1 MMPLILV
8 VDDDEGMRKSLAI
21 LLGKKG
27 YRVMQVASGESAIH
41 VLSHHMFDLVI
52 TDLRMEGINGIK
64 LLEYI
69 QVNRMNVPAIIMTG
83 YGTIESAVTAMQMG
97 AYDYIVKPFEYEE
110 ILLRV
115 KRAIDWAASNREM
128 DRVQLVKADSPEEF
142 SMVLGKSA
150 IISDLKRLLRKVSIA
165 DMPVLLTGETGTGK
179 SFIAKAIHLNSPR
192 TLGPFVPV
200 TCTSIPEHLF
210 ESELFGHAKG
220 AFTGAIMERIGLF
233 EAANKGTIFLDEI
246 GAVPK
251 SIQIKL
257 LGVLQDKAI
266 RRVGSNREIPI
277 DTRVIA
283 ATNTPLLDA
292 MRRGDFREDLYYRIN
307 VLSAHIPALRDRK
320 DDIPFL
326 AEHFLFRCSAEQR
339 RENIR
344 GFALDAMERLSLYDY
359 PGNVRELFNIVCNAV
374 ALSESDMLSCQEL
387 PTSVIKYT
395 RPMSEDREQTARD
408 IKEWEKQII
417 LDSIA
422 RHPRNLDAVSRELKI
437 GRTTLWRKM
446 KQYKIDVGVTR
457 EDEP

>member
-1 MMPLILV
+1 MISLILV

-21 LLGKKG
+21 LLSKKG
-27 YRVMQVASGESAIH
+27 YRVMQAGSGESAIH
-41 VLSHHMFDLVI
+41 VLYHYRFDLVI
-52 TDLRMEGINGIK
+52 TDLRMEGMTGIN
-64 LLEYI
+64 LLEYM
-69 QVNRMNVPAIIMTG
+69 QVNGMSVPVIIMTG

-115 KRAIDWAASNREM
+115 KRALEWSASTKEM
-128 DRVQLVKADSPEEF
+128 GVVKQVKADSPGEF

-150 IISDLKRLLRKVSIA
+150 IINDLRKLLRKVSVA

-192 TLGPFVPV
+192 ALGPFVSV
-200 TCTSIPEHLF
+200 TCTSIPEHLL

-220 AFTGAIMERIGLF
+220 AFTGAIMERVGLF

-257 LGVLQDKAI
+257 LGVLQDKVV
-266 RRVGSNREIPI
+266 RRVGSNREIAI
-277 DTRVIA
+277 DARVIA
-283 ATNTPLLDA
+283 ATNTALLDA
-292 MRRGDFREDLYYRIN
+292 IRLGAFREDLYYRIN
-307 VLSAHIPALRDRK
+307 VLSAHIPPLRDRK

-326 AEHFLFRCSAEQR
+326 AEHFLSRCSSEQSKK
-339 RENIR
+339 NIR

-374 ALSESDMLSCQEL
+374 ALSESDMLTCQEL
-387 PTSVIKYT
+387 PAAVMKKTQAM
-395 RPMSEDREQTARD
+395 PEEREQTARD

>member
-1 MMPLILV
+1 
-8 VDDDEGMRKSLAI
+8 
-21 LLGKKG
+21 
-27 YRVMQVASGESAIH
+27 
-41 VLSHHMFDLVI
+41 
-52 TDLRMEGINGIK
+52 
-64 LLEYI
+64 
-69 QVNRMNVPAIIMTG
+69 
-83 YGTIESAVTAMQMG
+83 
-97 AYDYIVKPFEYEE
+97 
-110 ILLRV
+110 V

-292 MRRGDFREDLYYRIN
+292 IKLGAFREDLYYRIN
-307 VLSAHIPALRDRK
+307 VLSVHIPPLRDRK

-326 AEHFLFRCSAEQR
+326 AENFLSRCASEQR
-339 RENIR
+339 RKNIR

-374 ALSESDMLSCQEL
+374 ALSESDMLTCQEL
-387 PTSVIKYT
+387 PAAVMKQA
-395 RPMSEDREQTARD
+395 RAMPEEREQTARD

-417 LDSIA
+417 LDSIS
-422 RHPRNLDAVSRELKI
+422 RHPNNLDAVSRELKI

-446 KQYKIDVGVTR
+446 KQYKIDVGMTR

>member
-1 MMPLILV
+1 
-8 VDDDEGMRKSLAI
+8 
-21 LLGKKG
+21 
-27 YRVMQVASGESAIH
+27 
-41 VLSHHMFDLVI
+41 
-52 TDLRMEGINGIK
+52 
-64 LLEYI
+64 
-69 QVNRMNVPAIIMTG
+69 MNIPVIIMTG

-115 KRAIDWAASNREM
+115 KRAIDWTASNKELGM
-128 DRVQLVKADSPEEF
+128 VQRVNADSPEEF
-142 SMVLGKSA
+142 SMVLGESA
-150 IISDLKRLLRKVSIA
+150 IISDLKRLLRKVSLA

-192 TLGPFVPV
+192 AQGPFVPV
-200 TCTSIPEHLF
+200 TCTSIPEHLL

-233 EAANKGTIFLDEI
+233 EAASKGTIFLDEI

-251 SIQIKL
+251 SIQVKL
-257 LGVLQDKAI
+257 LGVLQDKVV
-266 RRVGSNREIPI
+266 RRVGSNKEIPV
-277 DTRVIA
+277 DARVIA

-307 VLSAHIPALRDRK
+307 VMSVHIPALRDRK

-326 AEHFLFRCSAEQR
+326 AEHFLSRCSVEQG
-339 RENIR
+339 RENVR
-344 GFALDAMERLSLYDY
+344 GFALDAMERLSFYDY

-374 ALSESDMLSCQEL
+374 ALSESDMLTCQEL
-387 PTSVIKYT
+387 PASVMKYA
-395 RPMSEDREQTARD
+395 RAMSEEREQTARD

-457 EDEP
+457 EDEPQPR